1 MERVKPLLRRLQD
14 FLKNRSDAGLEIMD
28 CGVWTIAIRKGP
40 RSLLPKLPT
49 LENAKELLD
58 HLRPTWTFIKDIYRI
73 APRQLIIYVLLKGW
87 MSLDGGLSLYISG
100 RLTNAVGC
108 NSLLILLF
116 TSYSSYRLSTFYKA
130 TETRAGEIFFTH
142 F

>member
-1 MERVKPLLRRLQD
+1 MGRVKPLLRRLQD

-28 CGVWTIAIRKGP
+28 CGVWTIDIRRGP

-58 HLRPTWTFIKDIYRI
+58 HLLPTWTFIKDIYRI
-73 APRQLIIYVLLKGW
+73 APRQLMIYVLLKGW
-87 MSLDGGLSLYISG
+87 MSVDGGLSLYISG
-100 RLTNAVGC
+100 RLTNPVGC
-108 NSLLILLF
+108 YSLLIPLF
-116 TSYSSYRLSTFYKA
+116 ASYFSYRLLTFYKA
-130 TETRAGEIFFTH
+130 TETRAEETFYTH